1 MSPGGGDPETSP
13 APRSAAAPPGR
24 PPGHKR
30 DPTRQRGHHSTYRTA
45 RPLASPRPFRRRA
58 RPLSRAPSR
67 RPMARADPGGG
78 AEVSAV
84 TQAGSGAGAFLP
96 ERLSLS
102 GALETWGGGVGWLH
116 RGFRGVKCG
125 GLGGDLGR
133 RAEGGPVPYPHH
145 HLPAGTPLSSA
156 FPTLSLRASLPRP
169 TFLWSTVRSGNHLHW
184 SGLFRGFSYSQ
195 DAPHP
200 CPVAW
205 PGLSAPLC
213 RA

>member
-45 RPLASPRPFRRRA
+45 GPLASPRPFRRRA

-145 HLPAGTPLSSA
+145 HLPAGTPPFFSVSHAVITGIPASA
-156 FPTLSLRASLPRP
+156 HLPLVNRQVREPSPLVWTFPGLQLLPGRP
-169 TFLWSTVRSGNHLHW
+169 SPLP
-184 SGLFRGFSYSQ
+184 SGLARSQ
-195 DAPHP
+195 RP
-200 CPVAW
+200 PV
-205 PGLSAPLC
+205 
-213 RA
+213 